1 MKESDLEDIDNAIEN
16 FRKKLRANSVPLR
29 LRDKRMKSNDGYPD
43 YVTQAE
49 MDATALLNAN
59 YRESIKNLE
68 LFKSIMEGQNDRNGR
83 SH

>member
-1 MKESDLEDIDNAIEN
+1 MAKKDIEDIDNAIEE
-16 FRKKLRANSVPLR
+16 FRKRLRDNSVPLR

-59 YRESIKNLE
+59 YQESIKNLE
-68 LFKSIMEGQNDRNGR
+68 LFKRLMEDQK
-83 SH
+83 

>member
-1 MKESDLEDIDNAIEN
+1 MAKKDIEEIDNAIEEY
-16 FRKKLRANSVPLR
+16 RKRLRANSVPLR

-59 YRESIKNLE
+59 YQESIKNLE
-68 LFKSIMEGQNDRNGR
+68 LFKRLMEEQK
-83 SH
+83 

>member
-1 MKESDLEDIDNAIEN
+1 MEDIDNAIEEY
-16 FRKKLRANSVPLR
+16 RKRLRANSVPLR

-59 YRESIKNLE
+59 YQESIKNLE
-68 LFKSIMEGQNDRNGR
+68 LFKRLMEIVYNRR
-83 SH
+83 KHI

>member
-1 MKESDLEDIDNAIEN
+1 MAKKDLEDIDNAIEE
-16 FRKKLRANSVPLR
+16 FRKRLRANSVPLR

-68 LFKSIMEGQNDRNGR
+68 LFKRLMEIVSNRR
-83 SH
+83 KHI

>member
-1 MKESDLEDIDNAIEN
+1 MMTKKDIEEIDNAIEE
-16 FRKKLRANSVPLR
+16 FRKRLMANSVPLR
-29 LRDKRMKSNDGYPD
+29 LRDKRMKSDDGYPD

-68 LFKSIMEGQNDRNGR
+68 LFKRLIEEQK
-83 SH
+83 

>member
-1 MKESDLEDIDNAIEN
+1 MSNKDMEDIDNAIEEY
-16 FRKKLRANSVPLR
+16 RKRLRANSVPLR

-59 YRESIKNLE
+59 YQESIKNLE
-68 LFKSIMEGQNDRNGR
+68 LFKRLMEDQK
-83 SH
+83 

>member
-1 MKESDLEDIDNAIEN
+1 MASSKRNDIEEIDGAIEE
-16 FRKKLRANSVPLR
+16 FRKRLRANSVPLR

-59 YRESIKNLE
+59 YQESIKNLE
-68 LFKSIMEGQNDRNGR
+68 LFKRLMEEQK
-83 SH
+83 